1 MSQITEL
8 ITYAKGETDMRV
20 RKTRYTAPAGMNYIV
35 EADGR
40 VRFIRENMTK
50 ELREAKSEAKRS

>member
-1 MSQITEL
+1 
-8 ITYAKGETDMRV
+8 MRV

-50 ELREAKSEAKRS
+50 ELREAAIQSKETK